1 MIDNG
6 CLIIEYVSSSETLNT
21 QLPEQNYSVSWK
33 EVCLD
38 IVRAIYSLH
47 LKGIIQ
53 NDIHCNN
60 ILIRKRE
67 YVKLIDFGKCT
78 LAEDPVTYPIKPGS
92 DKETFYK
99 KYFWH
104 LAYELRHLP
113 GSQVCFKTDI
123 YSVGYFFGRISN
135 RCKLEAIT
143 HISKQMLSESPNERP
158 KLSDVLRHLMLKMK

>member
-1 MIDNG
+1 M
-6 CLIIEYVSSSETLNT
+6 
-21 QLPEQNYSVSWK
+21 
-33 EVCLD
+33 
-38 IVRAIYSLH
+38 
-47 LKGIIQ
+47 
-53 NDIHCNN
+53 
-60 ILIRKRE
+60 
-67 YVKLIDFGKCT
+67 KLIDFGKCT

-92 DKETFYK
+92 DRETFYK
-99 KYFWH
+99 KYLWH

-158 KLSDVLRHLMLKMK
+158 KLSDVLRHLMLKMN

>member
-6 CLIIEYVSSSETLNT
+6 CLIIEYVSSSETLKT
-21 QLPEQNYSVSWK
+21 QLPEQNYSVNWK

-67 YVKLIDFGKCT
+67 YVKLIGFGKCT
-78 LAEDPVTYPIKPGS
+78 LAEDPVTYSIKPGS
-92 DKETFYK
+92 DKQMFYS
-99 KYFWH
+99 KYHCH
-104 LAYELRHLP
+104 LAYELRHVP
-113 GSQVCFKTDI
+113 GSQA
-123 YSVGYFFGRISN
+123 Y
-135 RCKLEAIT
+135 E
-143 HISKQMLSESPNERP
+143 
-158 KLSDVLRHLMLKMK
+158 LRHVSVLKQIFIQLVMCLAEYQIDAN